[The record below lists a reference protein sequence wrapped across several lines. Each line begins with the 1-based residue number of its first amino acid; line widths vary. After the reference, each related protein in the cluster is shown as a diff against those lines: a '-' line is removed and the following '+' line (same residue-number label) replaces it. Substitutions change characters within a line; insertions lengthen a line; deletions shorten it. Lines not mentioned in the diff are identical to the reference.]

1 MHFLFSD
8 TPTSYANV
16 RIIFCDTEKSNWSYD
31 SIRKQ
36 YFWHRFYSHQPDLN
50 YDNPKVQEEMMNVA
64 RFWLKLGI
72 DGFRADAV
80 PYLYEREGFCFLSYH
95 LHFLQLGTSCENLP
109 ETHQFFRRVRRMMET
124 EFPGTVL
131 LSEANMLAKD
141 AVQYFGRGDEFQ
153 MSFNFPVMPRLC
165 VPPSL
170 LCLCTFLSFSSV
182 SLLFDNQRFMCL
194 KTETR
199 DKLVQ
204 VLQDTPDIPPAC
216 QWFVFAAPSCL

>member
-80 PYLYEREGFCFLSYH
+80 PYLYEREGFVSSAAY
-95 LHFLQLGTSCENLP
+95 LH
-109 ETHQFFRRVRRMMET
+109 
-124 EFPGTVL
+124 
-131 LSEANMLAKD
+131 
-141 AVQYFGRGDEFQ
+141 
-153 MSFNFPVMPRLC
+153 SFYQEHHVKTYQRPIN
-165 VPPSL
+165 
-170 LCLCTFLSFSSV
+170 SSGG
-182 SLLFDNQRFMCL
+182 SDG
-194 KTETR
+194 
-199 DKLVQ
+199 
-204 VLQDTPDIPPAC
+204 
-216 QWFVFAAPSCL
+216 